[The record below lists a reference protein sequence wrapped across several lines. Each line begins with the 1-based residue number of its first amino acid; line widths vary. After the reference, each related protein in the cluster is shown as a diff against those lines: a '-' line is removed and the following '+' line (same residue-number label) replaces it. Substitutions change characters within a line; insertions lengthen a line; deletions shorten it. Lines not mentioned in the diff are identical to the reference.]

1 MPISDYLKGIRAA
14 IGHEMLLNP
23 GVAAI
28 IRDEAG
34 RVLLQKRSDDGTWSL
49 PAGAIDP
56 GETPAEAVV
65 RETYE
70 ETGLHVVPE
79 KVAGVFGGER
89 FRHTYPNGDKL
100 EIVSIVFLC
109 KVTGGTLGGLDG
121 ETLELR
127 YVLPEDLPE
136 SPILSRYPKEL
147 FRVRQ
152 EDETLF

>member
-14 IGHEMLLNP
+14 IGHERLLNP
-23 GVAAI
+23 SVAAI
-28 IRDEAG
+28 IRDDEG
-34 RVLLQKRSDDGTWSL
+34 RVLLQKRSDDGSWSL

-56 GETPAEAVV
+56 GETPAQAVV
-65 RETYE
+65 RETHE

-79 KVAGVFGGER
+79 KVAGVFGGAD

-109 KVTGGTLGGLDG
+109 RVTGGTLGGLDG

-127 YVLPEDLPE
+127 YILPEDFPE
-136 SPILSRYPKEL
+136 SPILSRYPEEL
-147 FRVRQ
+147 FAVQQ